1 MDYSKGL
8 EVCIGNYGYYNEGQL
23 RDAWITLPKSE
34 QEIHDFLQEHGL
46 QDPMHEEIYIS
57 DYDGYP
63 LGANK
68 LFDEYAHLGD
78 LNLLA
83 MQLMCTDSY
92 DLEKV
97 EAWIAHEN
105 EPDDIVEL
113 MNMIEDADSIDLYGY
128 EEQYATCTPEENYG
142 HTVVEYDEDLKS
154 VLENNSLADSAFDY
168 EAYGRD
174 CAMQAGVT
182 LLEDGYL
189 PNQNGPDLYTYDRDE
204 LKEMI
209 VAAYEKKFGPLEQDA
224 EKDAGHEL
232 GASLDDNVKAWY
244 LKEHPSSF
252 LGQAIREDMTFNHLA
267 SLTLVMDADFAI
279 GVNEEGIRTEIL
291 DKLAELQE
299 AEKEQGPSHED
310 NEAETKRESASER
323 EARVTEQAHNWNDSH
338 DSRSKNEGHDDPEIS
353 E

>member
-63 LGANK
+63 LGASK

-105 EPDDIVEL
+105 EPDDFVEL

-232 GASLDDNVKAWY
+232 GTSLDDNVKAWY

-252 LGQAIREDMTFNHLA
+252 LGQAIHEDLTFKQLADGIGDGKGPDELLGMNIPDIREAVLGKLGEFEEK
-267 SLTLVMDADFAI
+267 DAA
-279 GVNEEGIRTEIL
+279 E
-291 DKLAELQE
+291 LAEGKEE
-299 AEKEQGPSHED
+299 AEL
-310 NEAETKRESASER
+310 KRESASESETR
-323 EARVTEQAHNWNDSH
+323 ATDQAHDWNNSH
-338 DSRSKNEGHDDPEIS
+338 DTRSENEGHDGPEGRD
-353 E
+353 